1 MDSTESSTGRLH
13 YEDSV
18 ERRLMKSGSAEK
30 RRKKVHKRADL
41 RSRAAE
47 SESEVELLMRMA
59 SRNVSRSRNIKSNDG
74 AVKRV
79 YELSSSRELSSSSP
93 SEGDEPCSQVLKQ
106 KGQIPVRCDQKD
118 CGNEGNMSE
127 ASEGVLSGVTSHS
140 PSKEA
145 LFVRKGGD
153 ERGTLEPIPSYSRQ
167 KRSQSHSD
175 NRSVDESGMHSAMKL
190 CLRWSGSEERTL
202 AANESPSQRS
212 VSYVREMQQLA
223 DLSNAVDVGQKS
235 EASSAVMVGGLVDFN
250 ATIKLSSDELHFISN
265 LESSRFSSSS
275 STPPNVTL
283 AASPEAVSSHI
294 STREAQGALHPDQKL
309 SEFDRILAKFEREQR
324 VEKEERENAS
334 RDNADRSALA
344 NDSLTIDVTKQRL
357 RNRCSSGLVAD
368 CSADDDDSVE
378 GEQSDK
384 IRQRVPTNATS
395 QNHNGPIEA
404 GNETSTVTA
413 ISSQRLMEPICDKKN
428 ERLEETSEWTN
439 KRITPSRSVLVPA
452 TMMPQGHVPSLS
464 ESDEGGLASDDGRH
478 LTDNEL
484 LVDGRA
490 ETNNS
495 TSELGV
501 ETMLG
506 ASIFRHG
513 EQHANSK
520 GVGYE
525 RTLFHDSVGRNNVDT
540 YAAGASAGKRSN
552 RSAIHGLYGLL
563 LKSELSALDEQV
575 LRVTLVDGQPC
586 SIDMADS
593 STHQRERS
601 TSPDVL
607 SNRSF
612 VGQEAQ
618 QTSGIPSN
626 IRHPPPRQYSLFRR
640 DPTAG
645 CEKESSHKSDRV
657 KPGEKQWETH
667 DATDILECPLSER
680 WRRNS
685 VDGLPG
691 CAPLHDQF
699 ATMLS
704 RSTPSLAHHTAAQQ
718 IDLSDTAH
726 TPRKYS
732 VKKRHRNKQPP
743 SMRSVLRY
751 ATFRLY
757 KDLKMLVAERERT
770 IAALENATQYSLL
783 DGLSFVSRH
792 YQQRFVSKL
801 IENKVDLDVRIDGIW
816 RRLIH
821 PEHARLL
828 SHTQN
833 EWLFSVPCSTL
844 LVTHRTY
851 AKQRRLMARIRS
863 SNRTQLPDF
872 TEPSSVS
879 AQLRNEA
886 LWKSLGCPPR
896 CLQNAATLT
905 FK

>member
-1 MDSTESSTGRLH
+1 
-13 YEDSV
+13 
-18 ERRLMKSGSAEK
+18 
-30 RRKKVHKRADL
+30 
-41 RSRAAE
+41 
-47 SESEVELLMRMA
+47 
-59 SRNVSRSRNIKSNDG
+59 
-74 AVKRV
+74 
-79 YELSSSRELSSSSP
+79 
-93 SEGDEPCSQVLKQ
+93 
-106 KGQIPVRCDQKD
+106 
-118 CGNEGNMSE
+118 
-127 ASEGVLSGVTSHS
+127 
-140 PSKEA
+140 
-145 LFVRKGGD
+145 
-153 ERGTLEPIPSYSRQ
+153 
-167 KRSQSHSD
+167 
-175 NRSVDESGMHSAMKL
+175 
-190 CLRWSGSEERTL
+190 
-202 AANESPSQRS
+202 
-212 VSYVREMQQLA
+212 
-223 DLSNAVDVGQKS
+223 
-235 EASSAVMVGGLVDFN
+235 
-250 ATIKLSSDELHFISN
+250 
-265 LESSRFSSSS
+265 
-275 STPPNVTL
+275 
-283 AASPEAVSSHI
+283 
-294 STREAQGALHPDQKL
+294 
-309 SEFDRILAKFEREQR
+309 FDRILAKFEREQR

-540 YAAGASAGKRSN
+540 YAAGASAGKN
-552 RSAIHGLYGLL
+552 
-563 LKSELSALDEQV
+563 
-575 LRVTLVDGQPC
+575 
-586 SIDMADS
+586 
-593 STHQRERS
+593 
-601 TSPDVL
+601 VL

-886 LWKSLGCPPR
+886 LWESLGCPPR